1 MRTVD
6 RVFSVL
12 GCFSLEHATLSLQE
26 IADQIGLA
34 KSTTSRLTGD
44 LQRLGYLTR
53 GPDLRFSL
61 SMEFVRLA
69 AIANQTVDV
78 RRLLRPVMAELV
90 EATGET
96 VTLNSIDGNDR
107 LCVEVSRSSQ
117 PLFAVNR
124 PGERTPL
131 GLGGASLVLM
141 AFMEPDALEQVIK
154 PATRE
159 IRCTVKELR
168 SILDTTRRQGY
179 AVSHG
184 GGIKGLS
191 GISVPLFGSDG
202 AVHYCLSVVVPTKRV
217 TGHVIDL
224 LKAARHAAVAG
235 SRRLGGER
243 ASRTAREKLGDFDE

>member
-12 GCFSLEHATLSLQE
+12 GCFSLDHTSLSLQE
-26 IADQIGLA
+26 IADEIGLA

-69 AIANQTVDV
+69 AIATQTVDV

-96 VTLNSIDGNDR
+96 VTLNTIDGNDR
-107 LCVEVSRSSQ
+107 VCVEVSRSSQ
-117 PLFAVNR
+117 PVFTVNR

-141 AFMEPDALEQVIK
+141 SFMDPDALDGVIR
-154 PATRE
+154 PAARE
-159 IRCTVKELR
+159 ARCSIKELR
-168 SILDTTRRQGY
+168 SILDTVRREGY

-191 GISVPLFGSDG
+191 GISVPLFNSDG
-202 AVHYCLSVVVPTKRV
+202 SVHYCLSVVVPTKRV
-217 TGHVIDL
+217 TGHVTDL
-224 LKAARHAAVAG
+224 LKAARHAGVAG
-235 SRRLGGER
+235 SKRLGGER
-243 ASRTAREKLGDFDE
+243 ASKTAREHLGHFDD